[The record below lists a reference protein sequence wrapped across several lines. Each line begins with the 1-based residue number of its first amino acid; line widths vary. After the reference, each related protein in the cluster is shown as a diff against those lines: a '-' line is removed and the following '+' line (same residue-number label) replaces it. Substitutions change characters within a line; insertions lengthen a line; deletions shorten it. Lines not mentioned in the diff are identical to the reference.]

1 MIEQPR
7 NYLLVENV
15 NWIART
21 FFGGNQMK
29 RNLIVIFFSLLLFS
43 ACEDQSTVEE
53 ANKVNE
59 ELDQEFVESEIPD
72 IQPVDS
78 ELVEREWFLNSL
90 DGKPLIEGTN
100 IILAFDEAS
109 FSGFAGCN
117 GYGGPLETGED
128 GSIKFGEMSSQAEGC
143 IEPEGVLDQEINY
156 LDKLRDMKQYHV
168 DNGILTLSIREGG
181 QSLVY
186 SLREPFEM
194 DPALLD
200 DSDWNLLP
208 SDDFSLIE
216 GSEITISFSN
226 GKMEGFGGCRN
237 YQGEYEAEGDEIRFP
252 MIMMVDEVCDDEDLL
267 IQEGKFTTAL
277 ELSIHYRVQDDR
289 LTLFLATGETVIFER
304 RE

>member
-1 MIEQPR
+1 
-7 NYLLVENV
+7 
-15 NWIART
+15 
-21 FFGGNQMK
+21 
-29 RNLIVIFFSLLLFS
+29 LFS
-43 ACEDQSTVEE
+43 ACVDQSTVEE

-59 ELDQEFVESEIPD
+59 ELDQELVESEIPD
-72 IQPVDS
+72 TQLIDS
-78 ELVEREWFLNSL
+78 ELVDREWFLNSL

-117 GYGGPLETGED
+117 GYGGPLETTED

-143 IEPEGVLDQEINY
+143 VEPEGVLDQEINY
-156 LDKLRDMKQYHV
+156 LNQLLDMKQYHV

-181 QSLVY
+181 QRLVY
-186 SLREPFEM
+186 SLREPYEM

-208 SDDFSLIE
+208 SDDFPLIE

-252 MIMMVDEVCDDEDLL
+252 MTMMLDEVCDNEDLL

>member
-21 FFGGNQMK
+21 FFGGNQMD
-29 RNLIVIFFSLLLFS
+29 RNLIVIFFSILLFS
-43 ACEDQSTVEE
+43 ACVDQSTVKE

-59 ELDQEFVESEIPD
+59 ELDQELVESEIPV
-72 IQPVDS
+72 IQLVDS
-78 ELVEREWFLNSL
+78 ELVDREWFLNSL

-117 GYGGPLETGED
+117 GYGGPVETGED

-156 LDKLRDMKQYHV
+156 LDQLLDMKKYHV
-168 DNGILTLSIREGG
+168 DSGILTLSIREGG
-181 QSLVY
+181 QRLVY

-208 SDDFSLIE
+208 SDDFPLIE

-252 MIMMVDEVCDDEDLL
+252 MTMMVDDVCDDEELL
-267 IQEGKFTTAL
+267 IQEGKFTSAL
-277 ELSIHYRVQDDR
+277 ELSIHYRVQGDQ

-304 RE
+304 KE

>member
-1 MIEQPR
+1 MNRMLSISF
-7 NYLLVENV
+7 L
-15 NWIART
+15 A
-21 FFGGNQMK
+21 
-29 RNLIVIFFSLLLFS
+29 LLLFS
-43 ACEDQSTVEE
+43 ACVDQSTVEE

-59 ELDQEFVESEIPD
+59 ELDQELVESEIAD
-72 IQPVDS
+72 IQLVDS
-78 ELVEREWFLNSL
+78 ELVDREWFLNSL

-156 LDKLRDMKQYHV
+156 LDQLLDMKKYHV

-181 QSLVY
+181 QRLVY

-208 SDDFSLIE
+208 SDDFPLIE

-237 YQGEYEAEGDEIRFP
+237 YQGEYIAEGDVIRFP
-252 MIMMVDEVCDDEDLL
+252 VTIMVDEVCDDEDLL

-277 ELSIHYRVQDDR
+277 ELSIHYQVQGDR

>member
-21 FFGGNQMK
+21 FFGGNQMN

-43 ACEDQSTVEE
+43 ACVDQSIIEE
-53 ANKVNE
+53 ANIVNE
-59 ELDQEFVESEIPD
+59 EVDQELVESEIAD
-72 IQPVDS
+72 VQLVDS
-78 ELVEREWFLNSL
+78 ALVDREWFLNTL
-90 DGKPLIEGTN
+90 DGKPLIERTN
-100 IILAFDEAS
+100 IILAFDDAS

-117 GYGGPLETGED
+117 GYGGPVETGED
-128 GSIKFGEMSSQAEGC
+128 GSIRFGEMSSQAEGC

-156 LDKLRDMKQYHV
+156 LDQLLDMKKYHV

-181 QSLVY
+181 QRLVY
-186 SLREPFEM
+186 SLREPIEM
-194 DPALLD
+194 NPVLLD

-208 SDDFSLIE
+208 SDDFPLIE

-252 MIMMVDEVCDDEDLL
+252 MTMMVDDVCDDEDRL
-267 IQEGKFTTAL
+267 IQEGKFTSAL
-277 ELSIHYRVQDDR
+277 ELSIHYQVQGDQ
-289 LTLFLATGETVIFER
+289 LTLYLATGETVIFER
-304 RE
+304 QE